1 MSRIPLQTLPA
12 FRAVAQS
19 CNLRAAA
26 EQLHLTHSAIS
37 QQIRLLEQQLGF
49 DLFERRG
56 RRVVLNAAGAIF
68 QSAVESAL
76 AQLEEGVRC
85 AAPDGTEHRM
95 RITMLPSFAQHWM
108 LPRMARWRAT
118 RPEITIEVH
127 TSQVVVDVQREGFHA
142 AVRQGSGPW
151 RGLAGDC
158 LIDSPLI
165 VVANSAMAKRL
176 EGRSPSDWLQE
187 PLLGDTDRWE
197 AWFALVGHPSRVNP
211 VAVFNDM
218 GLLVQAAEQGMG
230 IALCRELV
238 AADALRDGRLKRL
251 SPQSLAGAGT
261 DKIWLLYPPELAQW
275 PPMVALKQ
283 WMQAEL
289 QASTL
294 QLTQGLKRS
303 FGTAGGPLDVTA
315 SLVADPTLTKTP
327 KKKKTIGKP
336 IR

>member
-12 FRAVAQS
+12 FRAVAQTS
-19 CNLRAAA
+19 NLRAAA

-76 AQLEEGVRC
+76 KQLDEGMRC

-108 LPRMARWRAT
+108 LPRMGRWREL
-118 RPEITIEVH
+118 RPEITIEIH
-127 TSQVVVDVQREGFHA
+127 TSQMLVEVQREGFHA

-151 RGLAGDC
+151 RGLTGAC

-165 VVANSAMAKRL
+165 VVANSAIATRL
-176 EGRSPSDWLQE
+176 MGCRPADLLRE
-187 PLLGDTDRWE
+187 PLLGDVDRWE

-218 GLLVQAAEQGMG
+218 GLLVQAAQQGMG
-230 IALCRELV
+230 VALCRELV
-238 AADALRDGRLKRL
+238 AADALRDGRLVRL
-251 SPQSLAGAGT
+251 SPQALTGTGA
-261 DKIWLLYPPELAQW
+261 DRVWLLYPPELSQW
-275 PPMVALKQ
+275 PPMVALQ
-283 WMQAEL
+283 NWMQSEL
-289 QASTL
+289 LASSQ
-294 QLTQGLKRS
+294 QLE
-303 FGTAGGPLDVTA
+303 
-315 SLVADPTLTKTP
+315 SLAPTLATARATLPQHP
-327 KKKKTIGKP
+327 K
-336 IR
+336 RR